1 MQAKTNNLKN
11 EPPWRHHCD
20 LLNTLIIKERKKVN
34 KAQDGEALIPLRDIN
49 RSQTTPHI
57 TRILII
63 VNIIVFFIVFIPEFS
78 GENWLPALFGL
89 SSSAS
94 LERAVSNYGMFPYD
108 VLHGQ
113 RLYTLFTSM
122 FLHADLLHLG
132 GNMLF
137 LYVFGDNVEDAFGHG
152 RYLVFYFLSGI
163 AATVMF
169 IWAQLFSG
177 GQEALLTGAIGA
189 SGAIAGVLGAYL
201 ILYPKARILTLTFIW
216 WVWILPLPAII
227 FLGYW
232 FVYQL
237 LYGILT
243 LGVEAVTGI
252 AYWAH
257 IGGFVAGILFGL
269 IWRGRRRVR
278 TL

>member
-1 MQAKTNNLKN
+1 
-11 EPPWRHHCD
+11 
-20 LLNTLIIKERKKVN
+20 
-34 KAQDGEALIPLRDIN
+34 LIPLRDVN

-57 TRILII
+57 TRILLI
-63 VNIIVFFIVFIPEFS
+63 VNIVVFFVTILPNLS
-78 GENWLPALFGL
+78 NGNWLYALFGN
-89 SSSAS
+89 SSSLDSAIS
-94 LERAVSNYGMFPYD
+94 RYGMVPKE
-108 VLHGQ
+108 VLQGQ

-137 LYVFGDNVEDAFGHG
+137 LYVFGDNGEDAFGHV
-152 RYLVFYFLSGI
+152 RYLFFYFLSGI
-163 AATVMF
+163 AADVAF

-177 GQEALLTGAIGA
+177 GVGTLLIPTIGA

-201 ILYPKARILTLTFIW
+201 ILYPRARILTLVFIG
-216 WVWILPLPAII
+216 WIFIVPLPAVL
-227 FLGYW
+227 FLGFW

-237 LYGILT
+237 LYGMLT
-243 LGVEAVTGI
+243 LGVEAATGI

-257 IGGFVAGILFGL
+257 IGGFIVGIFFGL
-269 IWRGRRRVR
+269 VWRGRRRPR

>member
-1 MQAKTNNLKN
+1 
-11 EPPWRHHCD
+11 
-20 LLNTLIIKERKKVN
+20 
-34 KAQDGEALIPLRDIN
+34 LIPLRDEN
-49 RSQTTPHI
+49 RSQTTPHV

-63 VNIIVFFIVFIPEFS
+63 VNIIVFFMTFLPEFL
-78 GENWLPALFGL
+78 GPNWLLILLGFSDSVPLDEAVL
-89 SSSAS
+89 SFINSYE
-94 LERAVSNYGMFPYD
+94 LTPYY

-122 FLHADLLHLG
+122 FLHADLWHIG

-152 RYLVFYFLSGI
+152 RYLVFYFISGI
-163 AATVMF
+163 AASVAF
-169 IWAQLFSG
+169 IWAQLSVG
-177 GQEALLTGAIGA
+177 TPQALFAGAIGA

-201 ILYPKARILTLTFIW
+201 ILYPKARILTLMLTGWIFI
-216 WVWILPLPAII
+216 VPIPAVF
-227 FLGYW
+227 FLGFW

-237 LYGILT
+237 LYGMLT
-243 LGVEAVTGI
+243 LGIEAVTGI

-257 IGGFVAGILFGL
+257 IGGFVMGIFFGL